1 MFTKSKTAL
10 FLVLSVATASA
21 AMAAPKHAVRQ
32 QAATAHPAAAR
43 QVPARAFLSFGSAG
57 NAQGSCWIP
66 ARSEWD
72 ADDRGLGYWGS
83 CSDKRAVPTK

>member
-10 FLVLSVATASA
+10 FLVLITATAST

-32 QAATAHPAAAR
+32 QAATAHSAAAR
-43 QVPARAFLSFGSAG
+43 QVPARAFLSFGSAQTG
-57 NAQGSCWIP
+57 QGSCWIP

>member
-57 NAQGSCWIP
+57 NAQGNCWIP

>member
-10 FLVLSVATASA
+10 LLALSIATASA

-57 NAQGSCWIP
+57 NAQVPLVGSTDPTNGI
-66 ARSEWD
+66 AR
-72 ADDRGLGYWGS
+72 
-83 CSDKRAVPTK
+83 